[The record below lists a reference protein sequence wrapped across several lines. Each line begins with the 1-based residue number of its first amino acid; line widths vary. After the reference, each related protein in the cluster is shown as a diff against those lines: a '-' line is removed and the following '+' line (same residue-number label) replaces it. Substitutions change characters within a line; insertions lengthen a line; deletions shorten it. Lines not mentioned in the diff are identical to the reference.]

1 VTFDEL
7 LLNMAIIIVVAMA
20 ILVFVTWYIDP

>member
-1 VTFDEL
+1 VSFDEL

>member
-1 VTFDEL
+1 MSFDEL